1 MHQNWGQAEVA
12 TGKQR
17 NLVAARG
24 VPGIFVH
31 PPRPFYPS
39 CHDYS
44 GRELLKI
51 DFLVPDGNSTGD
63 PALGG
68 RSPVCGA

>member
-17 NLVAARG
+17 NLAVACG

-31 PPRPFYPS
+31 PSLTPTATTTQVVNF
-39 CHDYS
+39 
-44 GRELLKI
+44 
-51 DFLVPDGNSTGD
+51 
-63 PALGG
+63 
-68 RSPVCGA
+68 